1 MFFGTSILGLFLE
14 DSIESPLGG
23 SPPPPRVWLSLPLVA
38 EQGRSNCEAN
48 ISSIVCPYVHY
59 ERPNLRHLDMSFCT
73 ATYCTCPGFHQ
84 ERLFVCCGYNE
95 SYNEK
100 WGKTVL
106 FFLPYFFVIAMATNE
121 AILDTPFCYVKQ
133 QFGYIKFMYPKC
145 WFCITL
151 PQGHDGPN
159 VPSGRWN
166 LFKIIPNEPPNLQ
179 KVTQNGTKIDQNRG
193 LRPPKRR

>member
-1 MFFGTSILGLFLE
+1 MTRGGERHVFCAFWRFWEPFHRKPPG
-14 DSIESPLGG
+14 GG

-100 WGKTVL
+100 WGKTATQSFSGL
-106 FFLPYFFVIAMATNE
+106 GSRCLKAMMSQTSQVGGEICPNS
-121 AILDTPFCYVKQ
+121 
-133 QFGYIKFMYPKC
+133 
-145 WFCITL
+145 
-151 PQGHDGPN
+151 PQINH
-159 VPSGRWN
+159 
-166 LFKIIPNEPPNLQ
+166 PNLQ
-179 KVTQNGTKIDQNRG
+179 KVTQNGTKIDQNGG